1 MEKILTAKI
10 DGRNMEDDFEIID
23 AILEARGIEDVGAF
37 LRPSPDDM
45 IPFEQMKGLEDAYQM
60 IDDAIVLGEKFAV
73 HEDIDADGADGG
85 AILTKYLKARGADVV
100 TYINQGKRHGLS
112 EFDLSLLDDVDV
124 LIVVDSI
131 DNDPEVYRKILATNT
146 KLCVVDHHIISPE
159 LLEANLPFVLVSSAN
174 GYPNS
179 ELSGAGCALKLVQYC
194 DYMNLENYVDD
205 LGLWMYAAIGICA
218 DMCSMRSP
226 ENRYIVWRGLSYFNH
241 PLVKKMVGNYL
252 FDSTS
257 ISFSIAP
264 LVNAAMRT
272 NNNETAKQL
281 FLTDDEDEIAEL
293 VNKMKGYREF
303 QNKVVDEL
311 MEDLMVQAES
321 QMDGRCMFFMLP
333 DEIDA
338 EVSGLLG
345 NKILSIV
352 QRPLCILRNVVET
365 DDNGEVIKHE
375 LAGSMRACGVTSF
388 KEYIEK
394 TGYGWVAGH
403 ENAAG
408 VGFDIN
414 EFEDFKVA
422 IEEALKD
429 VEFST
434 TVIADIELSPSQINE
449 NLVKQLAALSRIS
462 GKDFPAIKVL
472 VRTDDYEVTTFSTKK
487 HLKVIDESGLLIVKW
502 NTSEWQ
508 TMKNDK
514 ELVAVGV
521 LSAPCYGRVKYL
533 QLTID
538 EYTQQND

>member
-1 MEKILTAKI
+1 MLKKLTAKL
-10 DGRNMEDDFEIID
+10 DGRQMEDEFEIID
-23 AILEARGIEDVGAF
+23 AILEARGIEDVGSF
-37 LRPSPDDM
+37 LKPSPDDM
-45 IPFEQMKGLEDAYQM
+45 IPFEQMKGLHDAYVM
-60 IDDAIVLGEKFAV
+60 IDDAITMGEKFAV

-85 AILTKYLKARGADVV
+85 AILTKYLRARGADV
-100 TYINQGKRHGLS
+100 TTFINQGKKHGVA
-112 EFDLSLLDDVDV
+112 EFDLSLLDDIDIF
-124 LIVVDSI
+124 IVVDSI

-146 KLCVVDHHIISPE
+146 KLCVVDHHLISQE
-159 LLEANLPFVLVSSAN
+159 LLDANLPFVLVSSAN

-179 ELSGAGCALKLVQYC
+179 ELSGAGVALKLAQYC
-194 DYMNLENYVDD
+194 DYMNLESYVDD
-205 LGLWMYAAIGICA
+205 LGLWLYAAIGICA
-218 DMCSMRSP
+218 DVCSMKSK

-257 ISFSIAP
+257 IAFSIAP
-264 LVNAAMRT
+264 LINAAMRT

-293 VNKMKGYREF
+293 VNQMKGYREF
-303 QNKVVDEL
+303 QNKVVDDL
-311 MEDLMVQAES
+311 MEDLMIQAES
-321 QMDGRCMFFMLP
+321 QMDRKCMFFMLP

-345 NKILSIV
+345 NKIMSIV
-352 QRPLCILRNVVET
+352 QRPLCILRNVIET
-365 DDNGEVIKHE
+365 DENGEVIKHE
-375 LAGSMRACGVTSF
+375 VRGSMRACGITSF
-388 KEYIEK
+388 KEYIES

-422 IEEALKD
+422 IEDALKD

-434 TVIADIELSPSQINE
+434 TVVADIELSPSQINA
-449 NLVKQLAALSRIS
+449 NLVKQLSALGRIS

-472 VRTDDYEVTTFSTKK
+472 VRTDDYDVTTFSTKK

-502 NTSEWQ
+502 NCLDYQ
-508 TMKNDK
+508 TMKNDR
-514 ELVAVGV
+514 ELVAVGT
-521 LSAPCYGRVKYL
+521 LSAPRYGKAQYL